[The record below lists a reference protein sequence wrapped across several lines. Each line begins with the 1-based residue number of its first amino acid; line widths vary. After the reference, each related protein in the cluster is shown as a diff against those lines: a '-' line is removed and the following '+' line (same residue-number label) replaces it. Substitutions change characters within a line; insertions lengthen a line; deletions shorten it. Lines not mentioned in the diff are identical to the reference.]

1 MLPFFAFLH
10 PGETIDSVIIQFHQV
25 QLLENMVHVTF
36 QILSIIMPDQ
46 SHCYFLGYPLLKFP
60 SSFLLAVNI
69 FRLKEGGEVVTF
81 LNFNFRQVSFDGGG
95 LGGHLGHHL
104 VFT

>member
-1 MLPFFAFLH
+1 MLPFFCFSPPRRDDRQCHNTVSPSSIVGKYGTCNISNFKHYYAR
-10 PGETIDSVIIQFHQV
+10 PVT
-25 QLLENMVHVTF
+25 LL
-36 QILSIIMPDQ
+36 
-46 SHCYFLGYPLLKFP
+46 FLGYPLLKFP